1 MFREKDGTMKRSSTK
16 RKTTDGVEILWR
28 QFVAGDAKMEAYV
41 EAEVERIRKSQA
53 KIVERERAKAK
64 VATVKQ
70 VKKFAAE
77 IGGLKALKEIVDSL
91 SK

>member
-1 MFREKDGTMKRSSTK
+1 MKKSSTK

-28 QFVAGDAKMEAYV
+28 QFVAGDSKMEALV
-41 EAEVERIRKSQA
+41 ESEVERIRKAQA
-53 KIVERERAKAK
+53 KIVERERARAR
-64 VATVKQ
+64 ASRILQ

-77 IGGLKALKEIVDSL
+77 IGGLKTLKEIVDSL